1 MRYKR
6 TAVCFAFFLGW
17 IGIHQFYLGRI
28 WQGVFY
34 LLMSWTFIPLFLSF
48 IDFLLL
54 LFMSNNKFNEKY
66 NPHIGTFKSQY
77 NRPQAKINTI
87 NENIRNQNSHSMSLN
102 KSSNLNEPIYWSG
115 GYVYSIKDLNK
126 VSKAQQDFYYRFKK
140 EFLNKNYIDIGNNRG
155 YAFLLLFD
163 LLNEYEQNRNY
174 FLLLYNL
181 EILSEKYS
189 YSKRYVSNE
198 LAKLKAKDK
207 SVITISDNVDV
218 SINTDETF
226 PQNNLNNSDSIH
238 VNSNYQ
244 PQYEWDYDYWK
255 LGKEYKEKFN
265 LNKEEETILNRL
277 YNVNNAFNDIE
288 FLKEQNLK
296 FFLLTINELEKKN
309 QEKGQKLESIV
320 EEITDLKVKKQYGY
334 RKGSSNYK
342 YTFDYEFDEVYRH
355 IFRLN
360 ENYLREWFQH
370 KRKLN
375 TELNIDPAILEK
387 YNQLIEFLPSIFDS
401 NSSKIEKLP
410 YNAELRLNTMN
421 TTRWKF
427 YFDVFIKDFTGD
439 ISSYKHKIDELANFN
454 INNPSLENIY
464 YEASKFIAKYD
475 TLLSLEYYIK
485 YIDADLKS
493 STVNSKKINQT
504 VQKKLFKTKEQ
515 IIQFEKIVNE
525 FIQDRDLQKALEQLH
540 SIYQVKRKKIE
551 LNIDA
556 IKEVKSQ
563 LSDTVVLLN
572 EYLEDEN
579 EDVSIPNPQEET
591 ISLNLNQIIPNSV
604 LIESNYRT
612 ELELNEIQIELL
624 ELFIKYDLNIHKDE
638 VHEFVSRHNLFLES
652 LIDSINEK
660 CYELLDDT
668 LIEEEDETFTIYQEY
683 YKTIST
689 K

>member
-1 MRYKR
+1 MKDR
-6 TAVCFAFFLGW
+6 TVATLLAFFLGG
-17 IGIHQFYLGRI
+17 IGLHQFYLGRI
-28 WQGVFY
+28 WQGVLY
-34 LLMSWTFIPLFLSF
+34 LLFCWTFVPLLLGF
-48 IDFLLL
+48 IDFLILL
-54 LFMSNNKFNEKY
+54 SMSDKRFNEKY
-66 NPHIGTFKSQY
+66 NPLQRKITANHI
-77 NRPQAKINTI
+77 
-87 NENIRNQNSHSMSLN
+87 ENQLNSNSIDNDTRTQNSKLMSLDKPLN
-102 KSSNLNEPIYWSG
+102 RNEPVYWSG
-115 GYVYSIKDLNK
+115 GYVYSINDLNK
-126 VSKAQQDFYYRFKK
+126 VDKAQQDFYQKFKK
-140 EFLNKNYIDIGNNRG
+140 EFLIKNYLDLGNNRG

-163 LLNEYEQNRNY
+163 LIQEFEHNRNY
-174 FLLLYNL
+174 FRLLYNL
-181 EILSEKYS
+181 EVLSEKYPFTKS
-189 YSKRYVSNE
+189 YVSNE
-198 LAKLKAKDK
+198 LSKLKARDK
-207 SVITISDNVDV
+207 SIITVNDKIDV
-218 SINTDETF
+218 TIKTDETF
-226 PQNNLNNSDSIH
+226 SSSNLSNNSTPLEEK
-238 VNSNYQ
+238 NYYQ
-244 PQYEWDYDYWK
+244 NQYEWDYDYWK
-255 LGKEYKEKFN
+255 LGKEYKEKLN
-265 LNKEEETILNRL
+265 LNKEEETTLNRL
-277 YNVNNAFNDIE
+277 YNVSNAFNDIE

-296 FFLLTINELEKKN
+296 FFLLTIKELEKQF
-309 QEKGQKLESIV
+309 QEKGQKLESFA
-320 EEITDLKVKKQYGY
+320 EEITDLKVRKQYGY

-342 YTFDYEFDEVYRH
+342 YTFDYEYDEVYRH

-387 YNQLIEFLPSIFDS
+387 YNQLIEFLPSIFDG
-401 NSSKIEKLP
+401 NSSNIEKPP
-410 YNAELRLNTMN
+410 YNAELQLNTMN

-439 ISSYKHKIDELANFN
+439 LSSYKHKIDELANFN
-454 INNPSLENIY
+454 KNNPSLENIY

-504 VQKKLFKTKEQ
+504 VQKKLFKTEEQ

-525 FIQDRDLQKALEQLH
+525 FIQDRNLAKALEQLQ

-579 EDVSIPNPQEET
+579 EDVSISNQQDET

-604 LIESNYRT
+604 LIESNYKT
-612 ELELNEIQIELL
+612 ELELNEIQIKLL
-624 ELFIKYDLNIHKDE
+624 ELFIKYDLNIHKEE
-638 VHEFVSRHNLFLES
+638 VHEFVSRHNIFLES

-660 CYELLDDT
+660 CYELLDDN
-668 LIEEEDETFTIYQEY
+668 LIEDEDETFTIYEEY

-689 K
+689 